1 MLDQRETPD
10 SVKAGIL
17 SVTVHVLLLGALLI
31 SFNWKTTH
39 PTSIAQ
45 VELWD
50 TVATVTPPPMP
61 KPVQEEIPQPEPM
74 QPIPEPEPQAKIE
87 PAPEIAVEKKMIE
100 PPKKVPE
107 KKAAPKPAIKVE
119 DERKKLLEQLRRED
133 LSNQPKE
140 AAKQS
145 TDAIKK
151 LQQELLNEDKAG
163 GDVKSAVSKTAASPG
178 VVDEFKAKI
187 QSKIRSHVNKTLCGE
202 GNPELKFEIG
212 LIPSG
217 ELSSNPRL
225 VKSSG
230 NPVCDEAVE
239 RAIRLAE
246 PLPLPSDPALFS
258 QFRNL
263 KLTFRPNDQ

>member
-1 MLDQRETPD
+1 MLHQRETPD

-61 KPVQEEIPQPEPM
+61 KPVQEEISQPEPM

-100 PPKKVPE
+100 PPKKVLE
-107 KKAAPKPAIKVE
+107 KKAAPKPALKVE
-119 DERKKLLEQLRRED
+119 EERKKLLEQLRRED
-133 LSNQPKE
+133 LNNQPKE
-140 AAKQS
+140 TAKQN